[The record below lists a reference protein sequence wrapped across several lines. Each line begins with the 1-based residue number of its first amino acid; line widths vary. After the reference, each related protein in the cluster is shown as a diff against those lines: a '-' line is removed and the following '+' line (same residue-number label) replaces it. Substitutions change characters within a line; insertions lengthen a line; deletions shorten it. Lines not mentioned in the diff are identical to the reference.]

1 MSNAKILRTIPTY
14 MHSEMYIVKNTL
26 YELNIVSSK
35 LISLFS
41 VRTTMNAGLVKI
53 IGIEMKLGFG
63 DV

>member
-1 MSNAKILRTIPTY
+1 